1 MSDKRTRSRTAQ
13 PLPDG
18 IMQEMI
24 PKYVIYVK
32 EVYNKEKNL
41 SRDYFRID
49 GHPRLGKSHDGIKSM
64 KKTIIQ
70 KLEEIRKVIHD
81 LDNNVLPQT
90 QKEKIGL
97 PVGISIST
105 KNDKQYLCY
114 DRRTNTGRQNMK
126 MTLPKEYNIQEQL
139 KRFQE
144 KIATKYSDDS

>member
-1 MSDKRTRSRTAQ
+1 MSDKRIRSKTAQ

-18 IMQEMI
+18 VTQEMI

-49 GHPRLGKSHDGIKSM
+49 GHPRLDKSHDGSKSM

-70 KLEEIRKVIHD
+70 KLDEIKKIIQD
-81 LDNNVLPQT
+81 LDNNILPQS

-97 PVGISIST
+97 PLGISINT
-105 KNDKQYLCY
+105 KNDKQYLYY
-114 DRRTNTGRQNMK
+114 DRRTDTGRQNMK

-139 KRFQE
+139 KKFQE
-144 KIATKYSDDS
+144 KIAAKYPDDS